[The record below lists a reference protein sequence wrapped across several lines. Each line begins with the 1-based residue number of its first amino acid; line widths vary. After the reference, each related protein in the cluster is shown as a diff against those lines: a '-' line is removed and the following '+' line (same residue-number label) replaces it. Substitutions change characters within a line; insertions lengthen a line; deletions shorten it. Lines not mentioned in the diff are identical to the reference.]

1 MKSKL
6 LILSI
11 VLLSIFGACKRL
23 DNLVSFNLDTNDQVV
38 WLQAPDSLLT
48 DTFPSNQFLTYVSE
62 DFSFNNYDKFAQNK
76 STSATVENVE
86 GIDLTVIIDSGAVD
100 FSFAKDLKFYISSPS
115 GGYQDELLME
125 EDFPEPGKDFI
136 QFTLRP
142 TNETLLNIVRRDKYR
157 FRTDFELVA
166 PMTDTLY
173 LSYKLRFRLKA
184 QPVED

>member
-6 LILSI
+6 LIPA
-11 VLLSIFGACKRL
+11 LLLLVFVGACKRL
-23 DNLVSFNLDTNDQVV
+23 DKLVSFNLDTDDQVV
-38 WLQAPDSLLT
+38 WLKAPDSLLT
-48 DTFPSNQFLTYVSE
+48 DTFPSNQFLTFVSE
-62 DFSFNNYDKFAQNK
+62 DYSFNSYDKFEQNK
-76 STSATVENVE
+76 STSGTVEDVE

-115 GGYQDELLME
+115 GGYQDALLME

-136 QFTLRP
+136 QYTLKP
-142 TNETLLNIVRRDKYR
+142 TNEDLLNIIQRDKYR

-166 PMTDTLY
+166 PMPDTVY
-173 LSYKLRFRLKA
+173 ISYKLRFRLKA